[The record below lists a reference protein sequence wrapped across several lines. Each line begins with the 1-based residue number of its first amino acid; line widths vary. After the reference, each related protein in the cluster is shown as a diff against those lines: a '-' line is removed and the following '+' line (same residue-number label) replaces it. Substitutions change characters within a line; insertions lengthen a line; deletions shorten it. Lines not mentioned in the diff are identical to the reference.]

1 MDDRMKL
8 KIAYLAIAGI
18 GLALLTV
25 MSSCSKQNIVSDK
38 KITCTPD
45 SFMLLPDSSNQAALN
60 LQVHIPK
67 HYFSK
72 RSRLF
77 VIPVLT
83 DSDSIVAKY
92 KPIVLDA
99 PIYRRKM
106 ERKWIL
112 DSIADPYDSI
122 AQRVTNTK
130 VDLSVLYNDTITLP
144 ANFHKGSLVAVASAD
159 GCGECRAISH
169 TKIAD
174 VFRPEIKKQLHLNW
188 MMHTFEI
195 KPKIREGKGV
205 ARLEFVINKYD
216 INLKMSNN
224 QAELDHMLSDIAP
237 VLSDSLATLTSLGIY
252 GLASADGPLKFNT
265 PLSRNRANSALKWLL
280 AHIENGDKVKKIARI
295 GSRPE
300 GWQPVLDAMV
310 AAGDADSTMVKN
322 ILTRYANFNDDVQ
335 ERYIRR
341 LPIWNSIKKKYLQKS
356 RSVEYTYTYIIKNF
370 TTDEEMLQMYELRPD
385 AFSEDEFLHVA
396 QIAESAEKQKLVYE
410 TTLKYYPMSKIAA
423 NNLAILLE
431 NEGKVDEA
439 EEILNRQKAEE
450 TKNSP
455 KALSE

>member
-1 MDDRMKL
+1 MKL
-8 KIAYLAIAGI
+8 KIVYLAIVGA
-18 GLALLTV
+18 GLALIV
-25 MSSCSKQNIVSDK
+25 AMSSCSNQSMASDK

-45 SFMLLPDSSNQAALN
+45 SFMLMPDSSNQAALN

-99 PIYRRKM
+99 PIYSRKM
-106 ERKWIL
+106 ERKWVL

-130 VDLSVLYNDTITLP
+130 VDLSVLYNDIITLP

-188 MMHTFEI
+188 MKHTFEI
-195 KPKIREGKGV
+195 KPKIRKGKGV
-205 ARLEFVINKYD
+205 ARLEFAINKYD

-310 AAGDADSTMVKN
+310 AAGDADSTLVKN
-322 ILTRYANFNDDVQ
+322 ILTRYATSTMMC
-335 ERYIRR
+335 RSAISAACLSGTASRR
-341 LPIWNSIKKKYLQKS
+341 SICRRAVAWNTPTHTSSRTSPPMKKCCRCTSSAQMPSAKMSSCMWHRLQRAQKS
-356 RSVEYTYTYIIKNF
+356 RSRY
-370 TTDEEMLQMYELRPD
+370 MRRL
-385 AFSEDEFLHVA
+385 
-396 QIAESAEKQKLVYE
+396 
-410 TTLKYYPMSKIAA
+410 
-423 NNLAILLE
+423 
-431 NEGKVDEA
+431 
-439 EEILNRQKAEE
+439 
-450 TKNSP
+450 
-455 KALSE
+455 

>member
-8 KIAYLAIAGI
+8 KIVYLAIAGV

-45 SFMLLPDSSNQAALN
+45 SFMLLPDSGNQAALN

-99 PIYRRKM
+99 PIYRKKM
-106 ERKWIL
+106 ERKWVL

-144 ANFHKGSLVAVASAD
+144 ANFHKGSLVAVASTD

-188 MMHTFEI
+188 MKHTFEI
-195 KPKIREGKGV
+195 KPKIRKGKGV
-205 ARLEFVINKYD
+205 ARLEFAINKYD

-322 ILTRYANFNDDVQ
+322 ILTR
-335 ERYIRR
+335 
-341 LPIWNSIKKKYLQKS
+341 
-356 RSVEYTYTYIIKNF
+356 
-370 TTDEEMLQMYELRPD
+370 
-385 AFSEDEFLHVA
+385 
-396 QIAESAEKQKLVYE
+396 
-410 TTLKYYPMSKIAA
+410 
-423 NNLAILLE
+423 
-431 NEGKVDEA
+431 
-439 EEILNRQKAEE
+439 
-450 TKNSP
+450 
-455 KALSE
+455 

>member
-99 PIYRRKM
+99 PIYRKKM
-106 ERKWIL
+106 ERKWVL

-122 AQRVTNTK
+122 AQGVTDTK

-144 ANFHKGSLVAVASAD
+144 ANFRKGSLVAVASAD

-205 ARLEFVINKYD
+205 ARLEFAINKFD

-224 QAELDHMLSDIAP
+224 
-237 VLSDSLATLTSLGIY
+237 
-252 GLASADGPLKFNT
+252 
-265 PLSRNRANSALKWLL
+265 
-280 AHIENGDKVKKIARI
+280 
-295 GSRPE
+295 
-300 GWQPVLDAMV
+300 
-310 AAGDADSTMVKN
+310 
-322 ILTRYANFNDDVQ
+322 
-335 ERYIRR
+335 
-341 LPIWNSIKKKYLQKS
+341 
-356 RSVEYTYTYIIKNF
+356 
-370 TTDEEMLQMYELRPD
+370 
-385 AFSEDEFLHVA
+385 
-396 QIAESAEKQKLVYE
+396 
-410 TTLKYYPMSKIAA
+410 
-423 NNLAILLE
+423 
-431 NEGKVDEA
+431 
-439 EEILNRQKAEE
+439 
-450 TKNSP
+450 
-455 KALSE
+455 

>member
-1 MDDRMKL
+1 M
-8 KIAYLAIAGI
+8 
-18 GLALLTV
+18 
-25 MSSCSKQNIVSDK
+25 
-38 KITCTPD
+38 
-45 SFMLLPDSSNQAALN
+45 
-60 LQVHIPK
+60 
-67 HYFSK
+67 
-72 RSRLF
+72 
-77 VIPVLT
+77 
-83 DSDSIVAKY
+83 
-92 KPIVLDA
+92 
-99 PIYRRKM
+99 
-106 ERKWIL
+106 
-112 DSIADPYDSI
+112 
-122 AQRVTNTK
+122 
-130 VDLSVLYNDTITLP
+130 LYNDTFTLP

-205 ARLEFVINKYD
+205 ARLEFAINKYD

-341 LPIWNSIKKKYLQKS
+341 LPIWNSIKNKYLQKS

-370 TTDEEMLQMYELRPD
+370 TTDEEMQQMYELRPD

-396 QIAESAEKQKLVYE
+396 QIAESAEKQKQVYE

>member
-1 MDDRMKL
+1 M
-8 KIAYLAIAGI
+8 
-18 GLALLTV
+18 
-25 MSSCSKQNIVSDK
+25 
-38 KITCTPD
+38 
-45 SFMLLPDSSNQAALN
+45 
-60 LQVHIPK
+60 
-67 HYFSK
+67 
-72 RSRLF
+72 
-77 VIPVLT
+77 
-83 DSDSIVAKY
+83 
-92 KPIVLDA
+92 LDA

-106 ERKWIL
+106 ERKWVL

-159 GCGECRAISH
+159 GCGECRAISY

-396 QIAESAEKQKLVYE
+396 QIAESAEKQKQVYE